1 MYTADI
7 PVTKSRKL
15 IYSDDI
21 ALATLNKKGNSLSQT
36 ETTRTDDSILTSVES
51 VFQSLEAK
59 GKSIKD
65 INSLHSQ
72 Q

>member
-21 ALATLNKKGNSLSQT
+21 ALATLNKKGNLSQT
-36 ETTRTDDSILTSVES
+36 ETTRTDDSILTSVKS
-51 VFQSLEAK
+51 VFQSLEDK